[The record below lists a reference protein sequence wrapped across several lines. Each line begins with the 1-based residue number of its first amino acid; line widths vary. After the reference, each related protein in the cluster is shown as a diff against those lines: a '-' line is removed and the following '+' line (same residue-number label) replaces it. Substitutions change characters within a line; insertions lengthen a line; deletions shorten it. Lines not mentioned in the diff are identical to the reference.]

1 MSPERRNCLLKKET
15 KTSLYEVAEVFRC
28 LTSFCPRRWSSSLTT
43 RSPAACL
50 KTMSRSF
57 WRIFSELPKNVSNFV
72 YHFNSFFYQMPSLL
86 HAKGPSLCDKDGNSI
101 VHKRVHN
108 LQVFFLID
116 YSQGHFCLYVFFL
129 LIIAKVISGT
139 FSNIDQF
146 SPPVLSSWREWPRS
160 TSSIGRVNTKHK
172 TQRKKS

>member
-28 LTSFCPRRWSSSLTT
+28 LTSFCPRRWSSSPTT

-57 WRIFSELPKNVSNFV
+57 WRTFSELSKKVTNFV
-72 YHFNSFFYQMPSLL
+72 HHSNSFFYQMPSLL

-101 VHKRVHN
+101 VHKRVHH
-108 LQVFFLID
+108 LQVFFSID

-129 LIIAKVISGT
+129 VDYSQGHFRHIFQYWPIFLASPEQLKRMAKKYK
-139 FSNIDQF
+139 FYR
-146 SPPVLSSWREWPRS
+146 SS
-160 TSSIGRVNTKHK
+160 KHK
-172 TQRKKS
+172 TQRRTKQS